1 MKTFARTSKLM
12 MFALLAV
19 LLFSAAALTAC
30 QKPDD
35 PDSDEVVITQYD
47 ADIDASITMGAMGE
61 IDFGG
66 SLVETSYMTVENGQ
80 HSLTVVFKVGELTV
94 GSISRNIFVDDDP
107 EDAKTQNGI
116 VEGTIG
122 FYQTDGTLVT
132 DGVSKTYSSG
142 EDYESTASGKNVY
155 YVKSATLPV
164 DGLRESYEIT
174 LYVNSSIMGAQFS
187 NDTYKATLQLDLD
200 SGKAVESI
208 SGLGVETRGEAPQNE
223 PQAAY
228 TQYDAE
234 LSCYVSAMGG
244 VEFGSGLLAGVY
256 VEQEGDQYYLTLIFQ
271 KSQVTIYTI
280 TCDTFIDTDL
290 DSAGTSKGIPDGTIG
305 YYDESGTLVTEGVEI
320 GYSSGDD
327 YAARPNGNV
336 YYVKSV
342 RIPVDSLRETY
353 NLALYINSSV
363 MGVQFCEPNEIVS
376 TGTYSAVLTLD
387 LESGVGVDN
396 IDDLLGVET
405 RGEVPEED
413 PQAAYTQY
421 DAELSC
427 YVSAMGGVEFGSGLL
442 AGVYVEQEGDQ
453 YYLTLIFQK
462 SQVTIY
468 TITCDTFIDTDLDS
482 AGASKGIPD
491 GTIGY
496 YDESGAL
503 VTEGVEIG
511 YSSGD
516 DYAARPNGNVYYVK
530 SVRIPVDSL
539 RETYNLALYINSSV
553 MGVQFCE
560 PNETVST
567 GTYSA
572 VLTLDLESGI
582 GVDNIDDLLGV
593 ETRGEVPEA

>member
-1 MKTFARTSKLM
+1 M
-12 MFALLAV
+12 
-19 LLFSAAALTAC
+19 
-30 QKPDD
+30 
-35 PDSDEVVITQYD
+35 
-47 ADIDASITMGAMGE
+47 
-61 IDFGG
+61 
-66 SLVETSYMTVENGQ
+66 
-80 HSLTVVFKVGELTV
+80 
-94 GSISRNIFVDDDP
+94 
-107 EDAKTQNGI
+107 
-116 VEGTIG
+116 
-122 FYQTDGTLVT
+122 
-132 DGVSKTYSSG
+132 
-142 EDYESTASGKNVY
+142 
-155 YVKSATLPV
+155 
-164 DGLRESYEIT
+164 
-174 LYVNSSIMGAQFS
+174 
-187 NDTYKATLQLDLD
+187 
-200 SGKAVESI
+200 
-208 SGLGVETRGEAPQNE
+208 
-223 PQAAY
+223 
-228 TQYDAE
+228 
-234 LSCYVSAMGG
+234 
-244 VEFGSGLLAGVY
+244 
-256 VEQEGDQYYLTLIFQ
+256 
-271 KSQVTIYTI
+271 
-280 TCDTFIDTDL
+280 
-290 DSAGTSKGIPDGTIG
+290 
-305 YYDESGTLVTEGVEI
+305 TEGVEI

-482 AGASKGIPD
+482 AGTSKGIPD